1 MAAKDGTNRGG
12 ARPGAGRKRKP
23 LAEKIAEGKTAKI
36 IPAPPDLETAD
47 MPAVKEYLSD
57 DQRMGNFYAKE
68 IYEETWQWIKQHGC
82 DHIISPQLIE
92 QYAVAMARYVQLER
106 ITSEYGFIS
115 KHPTTGAPIASP
127 FVNMSVN
134 YLRAANLLWQQI
146 FSIVRENC
154 AEYVDGHPMDDDME
168 RLLRGQ

>member
-12 ARPGAGRKRKP
+12 ARPGAGRKPKP
-23 LAEKIAEGKTAKI
+23 LAEKIMEGKRGKA
-36 IPAPPDLETAD
+36 IPAPPDLETTD
-47 MPAVKEYLSD
+47 MPDVKAYLSD
-57 DQRMGNFYAKE
+57 DQRMGDFYAKE
-68 IYEETWQWIKQHGC
+68 IYEETWRWLKDRHC
-82 DHIISPQLIE
+82 DRIISPQLIE
-92 QYAVAMARYVQLER
+92 QYSVAMARYVQLER

-127 FVNMSVN
+127 FVQMSVN

-154 AEYVDGHPMDDDME
+154 AEYVDGNPLDDEME
-168 RLLRGQ
+168 RLLRGE